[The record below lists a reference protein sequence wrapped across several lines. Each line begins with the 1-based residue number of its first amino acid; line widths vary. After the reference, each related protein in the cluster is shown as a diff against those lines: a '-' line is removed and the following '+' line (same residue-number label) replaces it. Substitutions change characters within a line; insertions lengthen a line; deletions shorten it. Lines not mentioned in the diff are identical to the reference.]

1 MRLSRFINEHVDEIL
16 VEWDRF
22 AQTLGP
28 AANAMSIPALRDH
41 AKEILRAIALDIESW
56 QNPEQQLQKSQG
68 VEPDARGKVSAAS
81 IHGALRQASDFS
93 LAQLSSEYRALRAT
107 VLRLWL
113 PHVPQMSATTIYEM
127 VRFNESIDQAL
138 AESIVTYSS
147 RAEQARD
154 LFLAILG
161 HDLRAPLSTMAM
173 AGELLMRPQAEPAQI
188 LQVGVRVVRSTRLMS
203 SMVDD
208 LLGYSQTQTGVN
220 MPIARH
226 LLDMRSICQSAIEN
240 AQVTYPD
247 CRFFLEAQG
256 DLSGSFDGARLHQL
270 FTNLLSNAAH
280 AQRGAQEHPVVVDAR
295 GAPDAITIEVTNHGA
310 TIPETSLQAIFTP
323 LVQLA
328 REDESDGRPRTSLG
342 LGLFVAREI
351 VVAHGGT
358 IAVRS
363 NEADGTTFTIRL
375 PRTAGSK
382 N

>member
-1 MRLSRFINEHVDEIL
+1 MRLSRFINEHVDDIL
-16 VEWDRF
+16 VEWECF
-22 AQTLGP
+22 ARTLGP
-28 AANAMSIPALRDH
+28 AADTMSVPALRDH

-56 QNPEQQLQKSQG
+56 QNSEQQLQKSQG
-68 VEPDARGKVSAAS
+68 MEPDAPGKESAAS

-93 LAQLSSEYRALRAT
+93 LSQLSAEYRALRAT

-113 PHVPQMSATTIYEM
+113 PHVRQMSATTIYEM

-138 AESIVTYSS
+138 TESVITYSS

-161 HDLRAPLSTMAM
+161 HDLRAPLSTMAL
-173 AGELLMRPQAEPAQI
+173 ASELLMRTPVEPDQI
-188 LQVGVRVVRSTRLMS
+188 LQVGVRVARSTRLMS

-208 LLGYSQTQTGVN
+208 LLGYSQTQTGVS

-226 LLDMRSICQSAIEN
+226 PVDMRSICQSAIKN
-240 AQVTYPD
+240 AHVTHPE
-247 CRFFLEAQG
+247 CQFSLEALG

-280 AQRGAQEHPVVVDAR
+280 AQYGAQQRPVVMDA
-295 GAPDAITIEVTNHGA
+295 GGEPDAITIQVTHHGA
-310 TIPETSLQAIFTP
+310 TIPETSLRTIFTP

-328 REDESDGRPRTSLG
+328 QEDESDGRPRTSLG

-358 IAVRS
+358 IAVKS
-363 NEADGTTFTIRL
+363 NAIDGTMFTVRL
-375 PRTAGSK
+375 PRAKPT
-382 N
+382 